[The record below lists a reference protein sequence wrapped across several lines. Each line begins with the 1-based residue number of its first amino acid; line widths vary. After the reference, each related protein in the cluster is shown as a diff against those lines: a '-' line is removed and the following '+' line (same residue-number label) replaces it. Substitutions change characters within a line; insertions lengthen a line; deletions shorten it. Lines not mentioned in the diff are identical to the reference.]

1 MSTYSTTEYNNNLT
15 SSYTDYSTPSNYN
28 TLFAQKLPP
37 TVPSMNFPVV
47 LEQGNVHGYDALTHD
62 GDGNQYYNVKS
73 AYGTSCTPNF
83 FVAKCPD
90 NKFIRSFLPGPN
102 ETVSPSACPL
112 ENGLVS
118 EGYASI
124 SGDMISIINSL
135 GLIFFYDKN
144 CEFSKKMYQEFI
156 SVMGSDNFHKSVQL
170 RDVSIKSNE
179 QELTNYGG
187 YAVPFVVSTSTNNT
201 VTGYMPL
208 RQLVSTISKK
218 NVSSDIQQV
227 RDLNINVYVM
237 ENCEYCRKLKSMLD
251 PFGSAITYLDG
262 TDPANA
268 SSVAKAP
275 GFPFIVSKKTGKN
288 MVGLPSTIQQMVNT
302 LS

>member
-47 LEQGNVHGYDALTHD
+47 LEQGNVFGYDALTHD

-73 AYGTSCTPNF
+73 AYGTNCTPNF

-102 ETVSPSACPL
+102 EAVSPSACPIDN
-112 ENGLVS
+112 ELVS
-118 EGYASI
+118 EGYASGMNMNSTI
-124 SGDMISIINSL
+124 QSL

-156 SVMGSDNFHKSVQL
+156 SVLGADNFHKFVQL
-170 RDVSIKSNE
+170 RDVSISSNE

-187 YAVPFVVSTSTNNT
+187 YAVPFIVSTTTNNT
-201 VTGYMPL
+201 VTGYMPM
-208 RQLVSTISKK
+208 RQVLATISKK

-227 RDLNINVYVM
+227 RDLQIMVYVM
-237 ENCEYCRKLKSMLD
+237 ENCEYCRKLKSMLE
-251 PFGSAITYLDG
+251 PFGSAIQYFDG
-262 TDPANA
+262 TDPSNANMV
-268 SSVAKAP
+268 SKAP
-275 GFPFIVSKKTGKN
+275 GFPYIVSKKTGKN
-288 MVGLPSTIQQMVNT
+288 MVGLPSTIQQMVAS